1 MYNFFSFHF
10 NFIFL
15 FFIFASRTND
25 WCHREAYLE
34 LARREKAGE
43 PLVSPDYLPCD
54 QINLPSEEELGD
66 TEIVI

>member
-1 MYNFFSFHF
+1 
-10 NFIFL
+10 
-15 FFIFASRTND
+15 
-25 WCHREAYLE
+25 LE

-43 PLVSPDYLPCD
+43 PLVNPDYVPCE